1 MNVVAPLGGVY
12 QAGTLSGNPIAMT
25 AGLATLELIQAPGFF
40 ERLAEKSEQ
49 LTSGLRMR
57 AEQANV
63 SFSTHCV
70 GGMFGFFFTSAN
82 PVTGFA
88 QVMNA
93 NTDQFNTFFNSMLQ
107 QGINLAPS
115 PFESGF
121 ISAAHSSEDIEE
133 TLRCAE
139 IAFAAL

>member
-1 MNVVAPLGGVY
+1 
-12 QAGTLSGNPIAMT
+12 
-25 AGLATLELIQAPGFF
+25 
-40 ERLAEKSEQ
+40 
-49 LTSGLRMR
+49 
-57 AEQANV
+57 
-63 SFSTHCV
+63 
-70 GGMFGFFFTSAN
+70 
-82 PVTGFA
+82 
-88 QVMNA
+88 MNA